1 MTDNILVYLKV
12 KPDYEEDNG
21 LTIQENTVKVISQ
34 SSFEEKSYQFNAIFQ
49 ENHELQQHCIP
60 IIDSAIR
67 NQQNACIIT
76 YGQTQSGKSHALG
89 FSLHNEGL
97 LHSSLQYLFEQMQ
110 IQQVTISMIQLY
122 MQSAIDLLSQDKSLK
137 ELRIRNKI
145 NETYVEN
152 LTEVLAQN
160 YQESLLICQEGI
172 QKTQFSKLH
181 TILTLKIMKSK
192 IQFVEILGNNSINA
206 KSPQSSNC
214 ITALLKVFS
223 ALLKQQGTQQQVFIP
238 FRDSSLTMLLKNQ
251 LTPPSKII
259 VIGTI
264 LPKNSNETNQTIKAL
279 SSCTKSYTLSEN
291 TNTTNYH
298 NNPNNPNKARSV
310 TPTITKQKPQDIIV
324 NNDQQQQQNFQNQ
337 LQYKE
342 LSEYLLK
349 LLTKIN
355 SHACK
360 LLNQECLQFIDINQ
374 NLDKIIQ
381 QVQQVSHQLLQ
392 IINGKIASQIQQSKT
407 DGWQKALKFLYHT
420 YEEEIQREDK
430 LLKEKLLYIIN
441 EEEQYDVDNLRKILF
456 PPKQEYT
463 NSLFKT
469 LTTLRKYTNTIQIPL
484 SRENYRNQLTNDI
497 MQKELGVMSSQTH
510 EAIGKQELAS
520 FQSYTENLMSKFKWQ
535 STQKQE
541 YYGYQT

>member
-1 MTDNILVYLKV
+1 MSDNILVYLKV
-12 KPDYEEDNG
+12 KPDYEEEGG

-34 SSFEEKSYQFNAIFQ
+34 SSFEEKTYQFNAIFQ

-60 IIDSAIR
+60 IIDQAIR

-97 LHSSLQYLFEQMQ
+97 LHTFLQYLFEQMQ
-110 IQQVTISMIQLY
+110 IQQVSISMLQLY
-122 MQSAIDLLSQDKSLK
+122 MQSAIDLLSQDKTLK
-137 ELRIRNKI
+137 ELRIRNKQ

-181 TILTLKIMKSK
+181 TILTLKVMKSK

-223 ALLKQQGTQQQVFIP
+223 ALLKQQQGTQQQVFIP

-264 LPKNSNETNQTIKAL
+264 LPKNTIETSQTIKAL
-279 SSCTKSYTLSEN
+279 SSCIKVYPPQDN
-291 TNTTNYH
+291 INNTTYH
-298 NNPNNPNKARSV
+298 NNASKARSV
-310 TPTITKQKPQDIIV
+310 TPTITKQKRQDIIV
-324 NNDQQQQQNFQNQ
+324 NNGQQQQQQQQSNQ

-360 LLNQECLQFIDINQ
+360 LINQECLQHIDINQ
-374 NLDKIIQ
+374 NLDKIIS

-392 IINGKIASQIQQSKT
+392 IINGKITSQINQAKT

-441 EEEQYDVDNLRKILF
+441 EEEQYDLDSLRKILF

-497 MQKELGVMSSQTH
+497 MQKELGVMSNQNYESS
-510 EAIGKQELAS
+510 GKQELTS

-535 STQKQE
+535 SAQKQD
-541 YYGYQT
+541 YYGYQP